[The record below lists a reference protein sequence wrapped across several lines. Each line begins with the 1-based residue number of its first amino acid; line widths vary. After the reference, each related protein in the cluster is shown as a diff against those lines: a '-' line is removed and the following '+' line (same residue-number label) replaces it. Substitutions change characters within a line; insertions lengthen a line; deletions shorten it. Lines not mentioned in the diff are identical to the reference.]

1 MGSVRTTKLTQ
12 KTYMQMANFILEDGE
27 IFQLLG
33 CTFDITKA
41 IRMISRD
48 DVVEKG
54 QIETKDIWK
63 WINVIKV
70 DQDYASQITEEQLQ
84 TPVIVAKFADEDL
97 LIDGYHRLAKAMSMN
112 IKTLPFVSLN
122 AQDILIN

>member
-1 MGSVRTTKLTQ
+1 MSPNE
-12 KTYMQMANFILEDGE
+12 MLEDGE

-41 IRMISRD
+41 MRMISRD
-48 DVVEKG
+48 EVVEKG

-70 DQDYASQITEEQLQ
+70 DEDYASQITKEQLQ
-84 TPVIVAKFADEDL
+84 TPVIVAKFVDEDL
-97 LIDGYHRLAKAMSMN
+97 LVDGYHRLAKAMSMN
-112 IKTLPFVSLN
+112 LEKLPFVSIN
-122 AQDILIN
+122 AHDILIK